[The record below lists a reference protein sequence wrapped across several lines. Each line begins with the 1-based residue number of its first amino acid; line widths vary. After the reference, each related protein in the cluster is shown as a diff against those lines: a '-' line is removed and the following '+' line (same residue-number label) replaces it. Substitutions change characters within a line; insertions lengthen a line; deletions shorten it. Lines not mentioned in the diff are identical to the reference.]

1 MLGGSVSGGR
11 LLVAASRRCDW
22 GGCQFWAGVGAAG
35 AAPPAPGN
43 TGAHAANTINVM
55 GATNVPAEN
64 DG

>member
-1 MLGGSVSGGR
+1 M
-11 LLVAASRRCDW
+11 AASRRCDW